1 MEPTAPNI
9 ADFSRGPHGAGPSA
23 RLLDG
28 LSLWARAIR
37 VEQWTKNGVVMMAWF
52 FSVADASQ
60 REIARGWESFLM
72 AVAMAGAFSFV
83 SSAFYLLNDVS
94 DYEADRLHPVKRFR
108 PIAAG
113 LVSRISAVRV
123 ALVLFALGFLYPAL
137 VVIFLPSRTVAFATM
152 LAYTVMQCLYTGFL
166 KRVPYLDVVTLAAGF
181 VLRAVAGAAIISAY
195 ISPWLLV
202 CTFTL
207 SMFLA
212 FCKRRAEMETA
223 LASRAVLKR
232 YHPRILKALIL
243 LAGAASFGEYLAYTL
258 TSKMG
263 ARFPLLWVTSLFVAA
278 GIVRYLVLVGRK
290 ADVGRPERIL
300 LTDRPLWLVIAGYG
314 LSAVLAVALGR

>member
-1 MEPTAPNI
+1 M
-9 ADFSRGPHGAGPSA
+9 PSA
-23 RLLDG
+23 QRALGSAKAAIL
-28 LSLWARAIR
+28 LWARAVR

-60 REIARGWESFLM
+60 RGIARGWQSFLM
-72 AVAMAGAFSFV
+72 AVAMAGAFSLV

-108 PIAAG
+108 PVAAG
-113 LVSRISAVRV
+113 LVSRIAAVRV
-123 ALVLFALGFLYPAL
+123 ALVLFAAGFMYPAL

-166 KRVPYLDVVTLAAGF
+166 KRVPYLDVATLALGF

-223 LASRAVLKR
+223 KASRAVLR
-232 YHPRILKALIL
+232 HYHPRVLTALIL
-243 LAGAASFGEYLAYTL
+243 LAGAASVGEYLAYTL

-263 ARFPLLWVTSLFVAA
+263 ARFSLLWVTSLFVAA
-278 GIVRYLVLVGRK
+278 GIVRYLVLVVRE

-314 LSAVLAVALGR
+314 LSAVLVVLIPLVASHGA

>member
-1 MEPTAPNI
+1 MTKKFKI
-9 ADFSRGPHGAGPSA
+9 D
-23 RLLDG
+23 RLWT
-28 LSLWARAIR
+28 WARALR
-37 VEQWTKNGVVMMAWF
+37 VEQWTKNGVVMVAWF

-94 DYEADRLHPVKRFR
+94 DFNEDRRHPVKRFR
-108 PIAAG
+108 PIAARQ
-113 LVSRISAVRV
+113 VSRIVAVRV
-123 ALVLFALGFLYPAL
+123 ALVLFATGFMYPAL
-137 VVIFLPSRTVAFATM
+137 VVIFLPSRTTAFATM
-152 LAYTVMQCLYTGFL
+152 LAYTVMQCLYTGVL
-166 KRVPYLDVVTLAAGF
+166 KRVPYVDVATLAAGF

-223 LASRAVLKR
+223 LASREVLKK
-232 YHPRILKALIL
+232 YHPRVLSALIL
-243 LAGAASFGEYLAYTL
+243 VAGVASVGEYVAYTL

-263 ARFPLLWVTSLFVAA
+263 ARFPSLWVTSLFVAA
-278 GIVRYLVLVGRK
+278 GIARYLVLVWRK
-290 ADVGRPERIL
+290 ADVGRPERVL
-300 LTDRPLWLVIAGYG
+300 LTDRPLWWIIAGYG
-314 LSAVLAVALGR
+314 ISSVLVVLVSV